1 MIAQSTPV
9 TIHLPNTVYRKL
21 QQAART
27 TNRGLEDILLQTIS
41 GNIPPSVEEAP
52 ADVRAELE
60 PLQWLDEENLWA
72 VARSRLASPQQE
84 RQLYLLRQNQRGA
97 ITATEKDEMERLGDL
112 ADRLTLKKAY
122 AYALLRWRGFP
133 LPALET
139 IEDEV

>member
-139 IEDEV
+139 IEVEV

>member
-97 ITATEKDEMERLGDL
+97 ITAAERDEMDRLGDL

-139 IEDEV
+139 MA

>member
-27 TNRGLEDILLQTIS
+27 TNRGLEDILLQTIN
-41 GNIPPSVEEAP
+41 GNIPPLVEEAP

-60 PLQWLDEENLWA
+60 PLQWLDEEKLWA

-97 ITATEKDEMERLGDL
+97 ITATERDEMERLGDL
-112 ADRLTLKKAY
+112 ADRLTLKKAF